1 MPLNY
6 DILKAAIDAAKREK
20 KAVVL
25 IHLHNRE
32 VRIPLQLA
40 EQWLNDLI

>member
-1 MPLNY
+1 MPITY
-6 DILKAAIDAAKREK
+6 DILKAAIDVAKREQK
-20 KAVVL
+20 NVVL